1 MVSFKELEL
10 FYYLCENPHIS
21 QLSKKIS
28 MSQSAISLALKS
40 LESSLGEP
48 LFDRIGKKLI
58 LNERGRVFK
67 EQTYKYFA
75 SLVEAEYI
83 FKTSKVAGILR
94 IGSSKTIGSFVTP
107 QIVYDFLQIYT
118 NSSIDKIIDNSF
130 NIITKVLNG
139 EIDIGFIEM
148 GCSEPEIIKEML
160 VKDELIIVT
169 RNKELSKD
177 SYYIDQLYQYKWL
190 MREKGSGIRK
200 LFFETFGPIYN
211 DMNIVMEFAELDEAK
226 TLLQNNQDM
235 ISCLSRFAVSQE
247 LKKQQL
253 YQVQLKNVSMH
264 RKLYLIYNKTK
275 HQSIFFK
282 TFKSYVHEVFSKYW

>member
-1 MVSFKELEL
+1 MSFKELEL
-10 FYYLCENPHIS
+10 FYYLCEDPHIS

-40 LESSLGEP
+40 LETSLGEP

-67 EQTYKYFA
+67 EQTYKHFL
-75 SLVEAEYI
+75 SLVDAEHI
-83 FKTSKVAGILR
+83 FKTDKVAGKLR

-107 QIVYDFLQIYT
+107 QIVYDFLQTYSD
-118 NSSIDKIIDNSF
+118 SSIDKIIDNSF

-148 GCSEPEIIKEML
+148 SCSEPEIIKEPL
-160 VKDELIIVT
+160 VQDELIIVT
-169 RNKELSKD
+169 SNKALSQD

-200 LFFETFGPIYN
+200 LFFETFGPIYK

-226 TLLQNNQDM
+226 ILLRNNPDM
-235 ISCLSRFAVSQE
+235 ISCLSRFAVSTEMQD
-247 LKKQQL
+247 QQL
-253 YQVQLKNVSMH
+253 YQVRLKNVKMD
-264 RKLYLIYNKTK
+264 RILYLIYNKNK

-282 TFKSYVHEVFSKYW
+282 TFKTYVQEAFGNYW